1 MNYLLNKEWDEVLN
15 NTINSKIFSSFIL
28 TIKQDYKNETIY
40 PDYKDIFKAYNLTD
54 YNKVRVVIIGQDPY
68 HDGSA
73 DGLCFSNSYKTDKIS
88 PSLRNI
94 FKELEIEYGIKRTN
108 YDLTNWAKQGTFL
121 INTILTVKKG
131 KPLSYK
137 DSYWLEFTK
146 ETIVKLNS
154 RNTPIVFLLLGSYAQ
169 NYEKLIT
176 NPIHRI
182 VKTNH
187 PSPLSA
193 YRGFFYSNCFKQVN
207 EYLSE
212 LKMEQ
217 IDYFK

>member
-1 MNYLLNKEWDEVLN
+1 MNYLLNKEWDKVLHN
-15 NTINSKIFSSFIL
+15 IINSEIFSSFIQK
-28 TIKQDYKNETIY
+28 IKQDYKNETVY
-40 PDYKDIFKAYNLTD
+40 PEYKDIFKAYNLTD
-54 YNKVRVVIIGQDPY
+54 FSDVKVVVIGQDPY

-94 FKELEIEYGIKRTN
+94 FKELELEYGIKRQS
-108 YDLTNWAKQGTFL
+108 YDLTNWAKQGMFL

-137 DSYWLEFTK
+137 DSYWLKFTK

-193 YRGFFYSNCFKQVN
+193 YRGFFHSNCFKQVN